1 MRSGGEAPV
10 VLIGANG
17 QLGSDLV
24 RAFESNARPL
34 VAMTRAD
41 VELRDHEQVA
51 HVLEALHPSV
61 IVNTA
66 AFHKVEACETDVEL
80 ALAVNSIAVRNL
92 ALVADRLGSR
102 LVHLSTDYVFDGE
115 SDVPYTEDV
124 APNPINVYG
133 TSKAAGEFFIRSLCR
148 RHLIVRTSGL
158 YGLAGS
164 SGKGGNFIQTML
176 RRGREQGVVS
186 VVTDQVLSP
195 TYTLDL
201 ARLIWRLVEAE
212 AEGLFHATN
221 SGSCS
226 WHEFAGSI
234 FELSGVPA
242 EVKPVTTA
250 SMGATVRRPHYSVLA
265 NRRLDNG
272 GFGIMRPWREA
283 LADYL
288 QAAGA
293 ALGQGPEP
301 QRAGVK
307 SAKN

>member
-1 MRSGGEAPV
+1 VSSGGRAPV

-17 QLGSDLV
+17 QLGSDLA
-24 RAFESNARPL
+24 REFQSNQRPL
-34 VAMTRAD
+34 VAMSRAEI
-41 VELRDHEQVA
+41 ELRDHKQVA
-51 HVLEALHPSV
+51 HALEALRPSV

-66 AFHKVEACETDVEL
+66 AFHKVEACEADVEQ
-80 ALAVNSIAVRNL
+80 AFAVNCIAVRNL

-115 SDVPYTEDV
+115 SDVPYTEEST
-124 APNPINVYG
+124 PNPINAYG

-148 RHLIVRTSGL
+148 QHLIVRTSGL

-164 SGKGGNFIQTML
+164 SGKGGNFVQTML
-176 RRGREQGVVS
+176 RLGRDQGAVS

-201 ARLIWRLVEAE
+201 ARTIWRLVA
-212 AEGLFHATN
+212 ANAQGLFHVTN

-226 WHEFAGSI
+226 WNEFARSI
-234 FELSGVPA
+234 FEMSAVPA
-242 EVKPVTTA
+242 EVRPVTTA
-250 SMGATVRRPHYSVLA
+250 SMGAAVRRPRYSVLA
-265 NRRLDNG
+265 SRKLDNI
-272 GFGIMRPWREA
+272 GFGVMRPWREA

-288 QAAGA
+288 LAAGA
-293 ALGQGPEP
+293 AVSQEAAP